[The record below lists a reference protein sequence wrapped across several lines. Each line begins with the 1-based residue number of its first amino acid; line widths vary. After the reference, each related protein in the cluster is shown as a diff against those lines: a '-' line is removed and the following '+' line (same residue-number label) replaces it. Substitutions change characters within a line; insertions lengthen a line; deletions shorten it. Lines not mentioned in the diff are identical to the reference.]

1 MARASPH
8 QLDVLITL
16 RNEVMTVMEDV
27 GLLDAEQR
35 TLLLDVP
42 LGVLRSNS
50 TQRHGV
56 TRWKADQGGQLTVEV
71 VDLNPH
77 LLNEAWQDYA
87 AFVLFHEFLHVM
99 GYRAH
104 DRVFRTL

>member
-35 TLLLDVP
+35 NLLRDVP
-42 LGVLRSNS
+42 LGVLRSRRVTAS
-50 TQRHGV
+50 TR
-56 TRWKADQGGQLTVEV
+56 R
-71 VDLNPH
+71 
-77 LLNEAWQDYA
+77 
-87 AFVLFHEFLHVM
+87 
-99 GYRAH
+99 
-104 DRVFRTL
+104 